1 MQKLQI
7 SIPEPCHENWYAMT
21 PTQQGRFCNA
31 CTKEVIDFSM
41 MTDTEV
47 LNYFTSITHE
57 KVCGRA
63 LPSQLDRTITWPKE
77 PKKKL
82 FWYWNY
88 IVMFFMFF
96 SKANIV
102 KAQGNVRVVTASE
115 LSRASVSNVYDALAC
130 KVGEPVK
137 ISSWL
142 ISGKV
147 TDIDG
152 NPVSFATIKIKGLPT
167 GLSADANGTYSI
179 KANLNDVLLISG
191 AGYKGVQAPVGTQ
204 KVINIVLER
213 GTDSD
218 LKEMAISRTYCIK
231 RSSRIK
237 AIDPINT
244 KHAINFQVKDDIT
257 GLLLENTK
265 IIVAQKSV
273 NQFDTA
279 FTDKNGMYVL
289 ADIISKE
296 EYYIKVEAEGYEAN
310 EFSFMSKD
318 INNKKKIWE
327 VLLKKIE
334 TIKPDERPIRLGGI
348 CTVSVA
354 KGPIYVVD
362 GTIVPKG
369 NEINPDDIDNITVL
383 LGSDATA
390 IYGSNAANG
399 TIVITTRKAKTKILD
414 TVVVSSGY
422 LNKGLVVR
430 AGGVNVR
437 TKVTK
442 YADIKA
448 RVLTRLTDSLKI
460 YPNPVQKGTA
470 LSVSLKLKQA
480 GTYIIIQVTNAAG
493 RIVLQ
498 KQTNILSKEHI
509 EQLQTDNRW
518 GSGVYYIRVFSINN
532 KLINK
537 ASFIVQ

>member
-1 MQKLQI
+1 MQKLQL
-7 SIPEPCHENWYAMT
+7 SIPEPCHENWHMMT

-31 CTKEVIDFSM
+31 CAKEVIDFSM

-47 LNYFTSITHE
+47 LNYFTGNTHE

-77 PKKKL
+77 PKKRL

-88 IVMFFMFF
+88 IVMLFMFF
-96 SKANIV
+96 SKANTV
-102 KAQGNVRVVTASE
+102 KAQGGVKRVTE
-115 LSRASVSNVYDALAC
+115 ISNTPAC
-130 KVGEPVK
+130 KVGDTVR
-137 ISSWL
+137 SSSRV

-152 NPVSFATIKIKGLPT
+152 NPVSFATIKIKGSPK
-167 GLSADANGTYSI
+167 GLSADANGGYLTRVKFDDILVFSGVGFKETEVHVGI
-179 KANLNDVLLISG
+179 QTSLNTFLEKAPQQSLGEVVVGYAIYRNSDENIAGNDKPKYNALL
-191 AGYKGVQAPVGTQ
+191 
-204 KVINIVLER
+204 E
-213 GTDSD
+213 
-218 LKEMAISRTYCIK
+218 
-231 RSSRIK
+231 
-237 AIDPINT
+237 
-244 KHAINFQVKDDIT
+244 VKDDQSALSIPKARIIIT
-257 GLLLENTK
+257 RGFTNY
-265 IIVAQKSV
+265 
-273 NQFDTA
+273 TA
-279 FTDKNGMYVL
+279 FTDKKGTYKL
-289 ADIISKE
+289 KGIKDYD
-296 EYYIKVEAEGYEAN
+296 EYYIKVEAEGYGPN
-310 EFSFMSKD
+310 EFTISGKD
-318 INNKKKIWE
+318 FKDKKKEWE

-348 CTVSVA
+348 STVSVV

-369 NEINPDDIDNITVL
+369 NEIDPDDIDNITVL
-383 LGSDATA
+383 QGSDATA
-390 IYGSNAANG
+390 IYGSDAANG
-399 TIVITTRKAKTKILD
+399 AIVITTRKAKTKILD
-414 TVVVSSGY
+414 TVIVSSKY
-422 LNKGLVVR
+422 LNKALVGWVGGLSI
-430 AGGVNVR
+430 R

-448 RVLTRLTDSLKI
+448 RIITRLTDSLKI

-480 GTYIIIQVTNAAG
+480 GTYIIQVTDAAG
-493 RIVLQ
+493 RIVSQ

-509 EQLQTDNRW
+509 EQVQTDNRW
-518 GSGVYYIRVFSINN
+518 GSGVYYIRVFDNNN

>member
-1 MQKLQI
+1 MQKLQL
-7 SIPEPCHENWYAMT
+7 SIPEPCHENWHMMT

-31 CTKEVIDFSM
+31 CSKEVVDFSM

-47 LNYFTSITHE
+47 LNYFTSITYE

-63 LPSQLDRTITWPKE
+63 LPSQLDRTIDWPKD
-77 PKKKL
+77 PKKRL

-96 SKANIV
+96 SKANTV
-102 KAQGNVRVVTASE
+102 KAQG
-115 LSRASVSNVYDALAC
+115 SVKRIIEISNTPAC
-130 KVGEPVK
+130 KVGETVK
-137 ISSWL
+137 SSSRV

-152 NPVSFATIKIKGLPT
+152 NPVSFATIKIKGLLT
-167 GLSADANGTYSI
+167 GLSADANGAYLI
-179 KANLNDVLLISG
+179 RVNPNNVLLISG
-191 AGYKGVQAPVGTQ
+191 AGYKEVQVPVGAQ
-204 KVINIVLER
+204 KVINTVLER

-237 AIDPINT
+237 ANDPINT

-318 INNKKKIWE
+318 INNNKKIWE

-348 CTVSVA
+348 STVSVA

-383 LGSDATA
+383 QGSDATA
-390 IYGSNAANG
+390 IYGSDAANG
-399 TIVITTRKAKTKILD
+399 AIVITTRKAKTKNLD
-414 TVVVSSGY
+414 TVVVSSKY
-422 LNKGLVVR
+422 LNKALVGWVGGLSI
-430 AGGVNVR
+430 R

-448 RVLTRLTDSLKI
+448 RIITRLTDSLKI
-460 YPNPVQKGTA
+460 YPNPVHRGNMFNI
-470 LSVSLKLKQA
+470 SLKLKQA
-480 GTYIIIQVTNAAG
+480 GNYNIQIADATG
-493 RIVLQ
+493 RIVSQ
-498 KQTNILSKEHI
+498 KQTNILSKEHV